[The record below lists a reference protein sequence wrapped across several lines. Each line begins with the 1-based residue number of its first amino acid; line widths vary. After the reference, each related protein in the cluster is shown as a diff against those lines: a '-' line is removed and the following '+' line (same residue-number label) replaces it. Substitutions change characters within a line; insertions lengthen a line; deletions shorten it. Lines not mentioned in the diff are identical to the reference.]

1 MTGSQILFN
10 CSTSYSTYSTV
21 IIGYEMASETQTIN
35 PAFIGQH
42 MQNVLGC
49 VRRMNILGNHRKCQQ
64 QLIPLHIKSFRARA
78 LHNIPL
84 IRAARKDNTY
94 VQLLTNLVIEKDIYT
109 IYYYN

>member
-21 IIGYEMASETQTIN
+21 IIGYEMPSETQT
-35 PAFIGQH
+35 
-42 MQNVLGC
+42 
-49 VRRMNILGNHRKCQQ
+49 MNIWGNHRKCQQ

>member
-21 IIGYEMASETQTIN
+21 IIGYEMASETQT
-35 PAFIGQH
+35 
-42 MQNVLGC
+42 
-49 VRRMNILGNHRKCQQ
+49 MNIWGNHRKCQQ